1 MGVWISHVRFLQ
13 NILHPLVMYAR
24 PITSHWC
31 LELAHPLTS
40 SRKKD
45 KKGVSQTNSVQDT
58 NPGTRALHDKSQAA
72 EQPLQNLAIT
82 VPQGKLTDGDVS
94 EVLVVQQAVLFCHSR
109 ANLVGAWI
117 TGKVKG
123 NHLRHISTLP
133 VLVCSQ
139 GWAHRRWPF
148 RLFPQRECSPFLPV
162 RASMQSMPGRRP
174 MKSPTKS
181 FPTIPATHPKTSTTV
196 AWSSAISLASR
207 LLCTQLGE
215 VMGHREGKREKAL
228 GFESA
233 CFCLLSTCLPFIMFP
248 HAICTP
254 TTRISH
260 WIIYILFL
268 IFMVRSR
275 NTRNKCVLFLY
286 VVSLSELS
294 SIKEAMN

>member
-162 RASMQSMPGRRP
+162 RASRQ
-174 MKSPTKS
+174 
-181 FPTIPATHPKTSTTV
+181 KTDEIANEILPHNPCNTSQNKYDRGV
-196 AWSSAISLASR
+196 EQ
-207 LLCTQLGE
+207 C
-215 VMGHREGKREKAL
+215 H
-228 GFESA
+228 FA
-233 CFCLLSTCLPFIMFP
+233 CFSPPMYT
-248 HAICTP
+248 AG
-254 TTRISH
+254 
-260 WIIYILFL
+260 
-268 IFMVRSR
+268 
-275 NTRNKCVLFLY
+275 
-286 VVSLSELS
+286 
-294 SIKEAMN
+294 